1 MNIPA
6 KLRYTRE
13 HEWIEIEGSVA
24 TVGIT
29 DWAQS
34 ELGDIVFVE
43 LPNVGD
49 SVILGEPFGT
59 IEAVKAVSELYA
71 PLTGKIVATNP
82 EIESDPT
89 VVNRSAFEQGWM
101 VKIEIEDRE
110 ELKDLLSA
118 EEYVELIE
126 D

>member
-6 KLRYTRE
+6 QLRYTKE
-13 HEWIEIEGSVA
+13 HEWIDVDNNIA
-24 TVGIT
+24 IVGIT

-34 ELGDIVFVE
+34 ELGDVVFVE

-59 IEAVKAVSELYA
+59 IEAVKAVSELFA
-71 PLTGKIVATNP
+71 PVTGKVVGTNP

-89 VVNRSAFEQGWM
+89 VVNRSAFDQAWLI
-101 VKIEIEDRE
+101 KIEIANAE
-110 ELKDLLSA
+110 ELNGLLSA
-118 EEYVELIE
+118 EQYAKLI

>member
-6 KLRYTRE
+6 QLRYTKE
-13 HEWIEIEGSVA
+13 HEWIDVENNIA
-24 TVGIT
+24 IVGIT

-34 ELGDIVFVE
+34 ELGDVVFVE

-59 IEAVKAVSELYA
+59 IEAVKAVSELFA
-71 PLTGKIVATNP
+71 PVTGKVVGTNP

-89 VVNRSAFEQGWM
+89 VVNRSAFDQAWLI
-101 VKIEIEDRE
+101 KIEIENSE
-110 ELKDLLSA
+110 ELNGLLSA
-118 EEYVELIE
+118 EQYAKLI

>member
-6 KLRYTRE
+6 QLRYTKE
-13 HEWIEIEGSVA
+13 HEWIDIDGNIA
-24 TVGIT
+24 LVGIT

-43 LPNVGD
+43 LPSVGD
-49 SVILGEPFGT
+49 IVTLGKPFGT
-59 IEAVKAVSELYA
+59 IEAVKAVSELFA
-71 PLTGKIVATNP
+71 PVTGKVVGTNP

-89 VVNRSAFEQGWM
+89 VVNRSAFDQAWLI
-101 VKIEIEDRE
+101 KIEIENTE
-110 ELKDLLSA
+110 ELNGLLSA
-118 EEYVELIE
+118 EQYAKLI